1 MVIHAEL
8 STGLKF
14 LIAPFAGAK
23 MRWIVASAW
32 PYINAVPHLGTL
44 IQVLSSDV
52 YARYRRKKG
61 DSVVFVSGS
70 DEHGTPI
77 EIEAIKKGISP
88 KELTDKMH
96 SYVSDLFERFGISYD
111 NYTRTES
118 PTHVKFVQEFYMK
131 VYENGHI
138 FEKETEQLYCPNDK
152 MFLPD
157 RFVIGTCPYCG
168 YEKAHGDQCD
178 RCGRLLNP
186 TDLINPRCAICG
198 AEPELRRTK
207 HWFFDL
213 PKFSDKLK
221 EYIESNEQLPD
232 NARAMSLSM
241 IEDGLKPRSIT
252 RDNKWGIPAPF
263 PGAEGKTI
271 YVWME
276 AVLGYVSAVKE
287 HFERLGKPEEF
298 NEFWKGKDTKSIYFI
313 GKDNIPF
320 HTLIFPALLMA
331 SEEGYIL
338 PYNVAST
345 EFLLFEGEKFSKRE
359 RIGIWLD
366 EALALL
372 PADYWRFY
380 MIYIRPETKDANF
393 AWDDMVAKINDELND
408 TLGNLIHRVLSFIKS
423 RYDGVVPEAQLDEE
437 SEEMLKEAK
446 EIAKRIEE
454 NLERVKLRDAL
465 KEFLEMARLGN
476 RFFNSREPWR
486 DIKENRARADST
498 VVASFNLLRAMACYM
513 HIFMP
518 FSAEK
523 LWRMMGLDGEPAPLS
538 DAFNIVAGVQLREV
552 EPLFHKVSKEEL
564 QEKLEE
570 IRERGEVLSARE

>member
-1 MVIHAEL
+1 
-8 STGLKF
+8 
-14 LIAPFAGAK
+14 

-61 DSVVFVSGS
+61 DYVVFVSGS

-77 EIEAIKKGISP
+77 EIEAIKKGVNP
-88 KELTDKMH
+88 RELTDIMH
-96 SYVSDLFERFGISYD
+96 SYVFELFKKFDISYD
-111 NYTRTES
+111 NYTRTEN
-118 PTHVKFVQEFYMK
+118 PIHVKFVQDFYMK
-131 VYENGHI
+131 VYKNGHI
-138 FEKETEQLYCPNDK
+138 FEKEIEQPYCPNDK

-157 RFVIGTCPYCG
+157 RFVVGTCPYCG

-198 AEPELRRTK
+198 AKPVLKRTK

-213 PKFSDKLK
+213 PKFSNDLR
-221 EYIESNEQLPD
+221 EYIESSDLPE
-232 NARAMSLSM
+232 NARSMSISM
-241 IEDGLKPRSIT
+241 IKDELRPRSIT

-287 HFERLGKPEEF
+287 YFERLGKPEEF
-298 NEFWKGKDTKSIYFI
+298 EMYWKDGKTRSIYFI

-320 HTLIFPALLMA
+320 HTLIFPALLMS
-331 SEEGYIL
+331 SEEGYVL

-359 RIGIWLD
+359 RRGVWMD
-366 EALALL
+366 EAIELL

-380 MIYIRPETKDANF
+380 MLYIRPETRDANF
-393 AWDDMVAKINDELND
+393 SWDDMVSKINDELND

-423 RYDGVVPEAQLDEE
+423 QYEGLIPEAELDDE
-437 SEEMLKEAK
+437 SLKMLEDAK
-446 EIAKRIEE
+446 EVASRIEE
-454 NLERVKLRDAL
+454 NLEKIKLRDAL
-465 KEFLEMARLGN
+465 REFLELARIGN
-476 RFFNSREPWR
+476 RFFNSREPWK
-486 DIKENRARADST
+486 DLKENKERADST
-498 VVASFNLLRAMACYM
+498 VLASYSLLKVIACYM

-518 FSAEK
+518 SSAEK
-523 LWRMMGLDGEPAPLS
+523 LWSMMGLEGEPVPLS
-538 DAFNIVAGVQLREV
+538 EAFNQVSGSKLREV
-552 EPLFHKVSKEEL
+552 EPLFHKINKEEL
-564 QEKLEE
+564 KKRLEE

>member
-1 MVIHAEL
+1 
-8 STGLKF
+8 
-14 LIAPFAGAK
+14 
-23 MRWIVASAW
+23 MRWIIASAW

-52 YARYRRKKG
+52 YARYRRKTG
-61 DSVVFVSGS
+61 DEVIFVSGS

-77 EIEAIKKGISP
+77 EIEAIKRGISP
-88 KELTDKMH
+88 RELTDKMH
-96 SYVSDLFERFGISYD
+96 RYVSDLFKKFGISYD

-118 PTHVKFVQEFYMK
+118 PTHVEFVRNFYLE
-131 VYENGHI
+131 VYKNGHI

-152 MFLPD
+152 IFLPD

-186 TDLINPRCAICG
+186 TDLINPKCAICG
-198 AEPELRRTK
+198 ATPIIKRTK

-213 PKFSDKLK
+213 PKFSDQLK
-221 EYIESNEQLPD
+221 DYIERNDQLPD
-232 NARAMSLSM
+232 NARSTSLAM
-241 IEDGLKPRSIT
+241 INDGLKPRSIT

-263 PGAEGKTI
+263 PGADGKTI

-287 HFERLGKPEEF
+287 YFDRIGKPREF
-298 NEFWKGKDTKSIYFI
+298 EKFWKNEGTKSVYFI

-320 HTLIFPALLMA
+320 HTIIFPALLMA
-331 SEEGYIL
+331 SGERYVL

-345 EFLLFEGEKFSKRE
+345 EFLLYEGDKFSKSE
-359 RIGIWLD
+359 RRGIWMD

-380 MIYIRPETKDANF
+380 MIYIRPERKDSNF
-393 AWDDMVAKINDELND
+393 SWDDFEAKINDELND
-408 TLGNLIHRVLSFIKS
+408 TLGNLIHRVLSFISSKYGGKLPDAYLDDES
-423 RYDGVVPEAQLDEE
+423 RKLLED
-437 SEEMLKEAK
+437 AK
-446 EIAKRIEE
+446 ELAKKIEN
-454 NLERVKLRDAL
+454 NLESFKLRESL
-465 KEFLEMARLGN
+465 RNLLEMARIGN

-486 DIKENRARADST
+486 DIKENKERADST
-498 VVASFNLLRAMACYM
+498 VLASYNLLKAIACYM

-523 LWRMMGLDGEPAPLS
+523 LWNMMGLQGKPANLS
-538 DAFNIVAGVQLREV
+538 EAFNIVKNIKIGKV
-552 EPLFHKVSKEEL
+552 EPLFHKVNKVEL
-564 QEKLEE
+564 VNKLKE
-570 IRERGEVLSARE
+570 IREKKEVLSSAE